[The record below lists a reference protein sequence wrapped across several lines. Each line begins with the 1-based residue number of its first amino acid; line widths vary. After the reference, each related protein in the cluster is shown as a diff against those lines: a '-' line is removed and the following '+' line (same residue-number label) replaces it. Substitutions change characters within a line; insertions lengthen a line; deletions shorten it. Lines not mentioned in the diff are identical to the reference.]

1 MKDLVVKDNKVSN
14 DMIDDGGDRQWWA
27 EVMKGGEKKVNQDNK
42 GSKINILCLF
52 YLYYL

>member
-1 MKDLVVKDNKVSN
+1 MKDLVVKDNKVSD
-14 DMIDDGGDRQWWA
+14 DMIDDGGNRWQWA

-42 GSKINILCLF
+42 GSKINILFLL